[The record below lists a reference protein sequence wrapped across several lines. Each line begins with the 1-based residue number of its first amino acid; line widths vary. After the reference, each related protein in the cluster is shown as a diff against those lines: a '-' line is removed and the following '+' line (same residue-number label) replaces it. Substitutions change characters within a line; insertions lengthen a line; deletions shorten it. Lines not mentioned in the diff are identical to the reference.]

1 MSNNIEL
8 ITKYSPKA
16 WDTVYKQESMSSL
29 LDADSKLVQF
39 TGAKTVKIAKWQNGG
54 LHNYYRN
61 NFGDDRVENRA
72 GNSGSTAGSNL
83 AYDAS
88 FIGAPGFGYQKSGA
102 RLVWE
107 EFTLRVDRAA
117 AFLIEKFDNEESG
130 EELVGLGVTEISRTT
145 IVPEV
150 DAYCFSTLAGYCDAQ
165 LGNYVAESIS
175 STPLAMLNAAF
186 LYFDNHE
193 VPIQDQIIFVSPK
206 FLNAL
211 RQTSEVTKFLG
222 QTDFNNKDI
231 KFTITEYEG
240 RKLVTVSP
248 ERLRTNI
255 VLGAEGYSWASDSK
269 PINFLAVSKSAV
281 AHVVKYEK
289 VKVIGDDLNLAGNG
303 FDGYTIYA
311 RIYHDVFVPDNK
323 KICLYVSVTTDSTA
337 AAAMTVADA
346 ISVQYTG
353 TYSEAATVT
362 DITYFP
368 GNKLV
373 SYGYAINP
381 ASAITVGG
389 NAPATIYG
397 MKVGTV
403 IDMSQPAATAAADKT
418 VYLYAYAGGK
428 VTAVQTITVPKL
440 SA

>member
-1 MSNNIEL
+1 MS
-8 ITKYSPKA
+8 T
-16 WDTVYKQESMSSL
+16 
-29 LDADSKLVQF
+29 
-39 TGAKTVKIAKWQNGG
+39 
-54 LHNYYRN
+54 
-61 NFGDDRVENRA
+61 
-72 GNSGSTAGSNL
+72 
-83 AYDAS
+83 
-88 FIGAPGFGYQKSGA
+88 
-102 RLVWE
+102 
-107 EFTLRVDRAA
+107 
-117 AFLIEKFDNEESG
+117 
-130 EELVGLGVTEISRTT
+130 
-145 IVPEV
+145 EV
-150 DAYCFSTLAGYCDAQ
+150 DAYCFSTLASYCDAQ
-165 LGNYVAESIS
+165 LGNYVVENIG

-211 RQTSEVTKFLG
+211 RQTSEVTKFLA

-240 RKLVTVSP
+240 RRLVSISP

-255 VLGAEGYSWASDSK
+255 VLGAEGYSWGDGSK

-281 AHVVKYEK
+281 AHVVKYDK

-323 KICLYVSVTTDSTA
+323 RIGLYVSVPNNDLTNA
-337 AAAMTVADA
+337 TVADA
-346 ISVQYTG
+346 ISVKYTAG
-353 TYSEAATVT
+353 GANSVVT

-368 GNKLV
+368 GNKMV
-373 SYGYAINP
+373 SYGYQIGG
-381 ASAITVGG
+381 SALAAGDAVPG
-389 NAPATIYG
+389 TIYG

-403 IDMSQPAATAAADKT
+403 IDMSQPAADAAADKT
-418 VYLYAYAGGK
+418 VYLYAYAGGYI
-428 VTAVQTITVPKL
+428 TAVQTVTVPKA

>member
-61 NFGDDRVENRA
+61 NVGDDRVPA
-72 GNSGSTAGSNL
+72 IPGSGT
-83 AYDAS
+83 D

-150 DAYCFSTLAGYCDAQ
+150 DAYCFSTLASYCDAQ
-165 LGNYVAESIS
+165 LGNYVSENIS
-175 STPLAMLNAAF
+175 ERPLAMLNAAF

-211 RQTSEVTKFLG
+211 RQTTEVTKFLA

-240 RKLVTVSP
+240 RKLVSVSP

-255 VLGAEGYSWASDSK
+255 VLGAEGYSWGAGSM

-323 KICLYVSVTTDSTA
+323 KVGLYVSVAADSTGA
-337 AAAMTVADA
+337 QNMTVADA
-346 ISVQYTG
+346 ISVKLTDAG
-353 TYSEAATVT
+353 VVT

-368 GNKLV
+368 GNKMV
-373 SYGYAINP
+373 SYGYQKGG
-381 ASAITVGG
+381 SAITVG
-389 NAPATIYG
+389 ADVPRTIYG
-397 MKVGTV
+397 MKVGTA
-403 IDMSQPAATAAADKT
+403 IDVTPGESSTT
-418 VYLYAYAGGK
+418 LYLYAYAGGK
-428 VTAVQTITVPKL
+428 VTAVQTVTIPA

>member
-1 MSNNIEL
+1 MASNNIEL

-29 LDADSKLVQF
+29 LDTDSKLVQF

-61 NFGDDRVENRA
+61 NAGDDRVPA
-72 GNSGSTAGSNL
+72 IPGSGT
-83 AYDAS
+83 D

-145 IVPEV
+145 IIPEV
-150 DAYCFSTLAGYCDAQ
+150 DAYCFSTLASYCDTQ
-165 LGNYVAESIS
+165 LGNYVSENIG
-175 STPLAMLNAAF
+175 STPLAELNAAL

-193 VPIQDQIIFVSPK
+193 VPIQDQIIFVAPK

-211 RQTSEVTKFLG
+211 RTSTEANMTRFLG
-222 QTDFNNKDI
+222 QTDFSNKDI

-240 RKLVTVSP
+240 RKLVSVSP

-255 VLGAEGYSWASDSK
+255 VLGAEGYSWGAGSK

-323 KICLYVSVTTDSTA
+323 KIGLYVSVADTETTN
-337 AAAMTVADA
+337 MTVADA
-346 ISVQYTG
+346 ISVKYAG
-353 TYSEAATVT
+353 GYSASAVIS

-373 SYGYAINP
+373 SYGYQIGG
-381 ASAITVGG
+381 SAVTAGSDVPG
-389 NAPATIYG
+389 TIYG
-397 MKVGTV
+397 MKLGTTV
-403 IDMSQPAATAAADKT
+403 DMSQSAADAAADKT
-418 VYLYAYAGGK
+418 VYFYAYAGGK
-428 VTAVQTITVPKL
+428 VTAVQTVTVPKL